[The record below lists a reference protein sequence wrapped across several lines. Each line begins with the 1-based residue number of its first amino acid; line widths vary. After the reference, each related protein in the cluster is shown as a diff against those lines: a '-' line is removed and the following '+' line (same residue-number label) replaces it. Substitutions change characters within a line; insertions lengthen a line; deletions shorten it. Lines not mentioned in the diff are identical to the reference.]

1 MTKTYRLKRDVV
13 YTDVADV
20 ALDPAL
26 NDEQRAVVRAPM
38 GVQLVIAGAGTGKTR
53 ALTYRVAKLLQQGVP
68 MERIMLL
75 TFTNRAARE
84 MIARVEELVGYPIRT
99 MAAGTFHRIGR
110 RIISAHAGRL
120 GFPEAIGILDQE
132 DAIVLLKHGTD
143 VLDLDARRR
152 KLLPTPKR
160 ILWWLSK
167 SINTG
172 QSLETI
178 ITEEAPKY
186 LDLVNE
192 IFDLVVAY
200 QSAKLERGLLDFDD
214 LLVFWH
220 RLLVAGDATSQAI
233 ASSYEHI
240 LVDEYQD
247 SNHIQADIVDLMATA
262 HGNLMVVGDDAQS
275 IYGFRG
281 ANHANIL
288 EFPQRHA
295 RASTFYL
302 TQNYRCSPQIL
313 DFANASIARN
323 TRQFKKVLYSH
334 NPPSELPAV
343 ISCRNDREEASFVA
357 QHVMQLVEEGIPLGH
372 IAVLYRA
379 HAHAAVFEMELT
391 KRGIDYTIRSGVRF
405 FEKAHIKDVLAFLRI
420 VLSPRDDLASMRIL
434 ELCEGIG
441 PTTARKIATLW
452 SAYPSIAQAL
462 DSPAVQEAVPKRAA
476 TSFATLSNVLSEL
489 DHPDLRNNVAAA
501 LQLVVEGMYGTVL
514 AEKYDRSDNRMKELE
529 TLVTLASDFDDYD
542 ALVHDTALDPDLTG
556 RDTLARGDGDGALV
570 LSTVHQAK
578 GLEFDAVFILSV
590 VEERFPAGPAMFN
603 IDDLEEERRLFY
615 VAATRAKRSLY
626 LCRPM
631 IGAVSR
637 GAMGPLRASPFLIE
651 IDGND
656 PPLFENWRL
665 E

>member
-13 YTDVADV
+13 YIDTADV
-20 ALDPAL
+20 AQDPSL
-26 NDEQRAVVRAPM
+26 NDEQRAVVTAPM
-38 GVQLVIAGAGTGKTR
+38 GVNLVIAGAGTGKTR
-53 ALTYRVAKLLQQGVP
+53 ALTYRVAKLLQMGVP

-84 MIARVEELVGYPIRT
+84 MIERVEALVGYPIRD

-110 RIISAHAGRL
+110 RIVSEHAGRL
-120 GFPEAIGILDQE
+120 GFPESIGILDQE
-132 DAIVLLKHGTD
+132 DAELLLRHGVD
-143 VLDLDARRR
+143 AVALDARRR
-152 KLLPTPKR
+152 KLLPTSKR

-172 QSLETI
+172 QSLEAI
-178 ITEEAPKY
+178 IAEESPRH
-186 LDLVNE
+186 LDVVTE

-220 RLLVAGDATSQAI
+220 RLLTAGDTTSQAI
-233 ASSYEHI
+233 ASRYEHI

-247 SNHIQADIVDLMATA
+247 SNHLQADIVDLMATA

-281 ANHANIL
+281 AKHENIL
-288 EFPQRHA
+288 AFPQRHP

-302 TQNYRCSPQIL
+302 EQNYRCSPQIL

-323 TRQFKKVLYSH
+323 TRQFKKRLFTA
-334 NPPSELPAV
+334 NPAGELPAV
-343 ISCRNDREEASFVA
+343 INCRNDREEALFVA
-357 QHVMQLVEEGIPLGH
+357 QHVMTLVEEGVPLRDIG
-372 IAVLYRA
+372 VLYRA
-379 HAHAAVFEMELT
+379 HAHAAALEMELT
-391 KRGIDYTIRSGVRF
+391 KRGIPYIIRSGARF

-420 VLSPRDDLASMRIL
+420 VLSPRDDLASMRTL
-434 ELCEGIG
+434 ALCEGIG

-452 SAYPSIAQAL
+452 SVYPSISAALSSDEIHAAVPRRAQA
-462 DSPAVQEAVPKRAA
+462 
-476 TSFATLSNVLSEL
+476 SFATLANVLQEL
-489 DHPDLRNNVAAA
+489 DHPGMRSNVAAA
-501 LQLVVEGMYGTVL
+501 LQLIVERMYGAIL
-514 AEKYDRSDNRMKELE
+514 EQKYDRSDNRLKELE
-529 TLVTLASDFDDYD
+529 TLVTLASDFDDYT
-542 ALVHDTALDPDLTG
+542 ALLHDTALDSELTG
-556 RDTLARGDGDGALV
+556 RDVVGRGDGDGALV

-578 GLEFDAVFILSV
+578 GLEFHAVFVLSV
-590 VEERFPAGPAMFN
+590 VEERFPAGPAMYH
-603 IDDLEEERRLFY
+603 IDELEEERRLFY
-615 VAATRAKRSLY
+615 VATTRAQRSLFF
-626 LCRPM
+626 CRPM

-637 GAMGPLRASPFLIE
+637 SALGPLRASPFLIE

-656 PPLFENWRL
+656 PPLFENWSL